1 MLKMDALLAALHASP
16 AHTRAHASSF
26 SEGEHAM
33 RVRALNQELGH
44 VCEERVHVVEG
55 LPQWHAWLEEMA
67 AAFLWQLPACE
78 GAVEV
83 ADTFNGAHVTGLVLA
98 KLVFVVLSDLQADAQ
113 AAAPHTVFAA
123 CPEMHTTRRA
133 FAEHAYTDARRFR
146 EALQAQQGAQLRAG
160 HVRAVGEGLVY
171 ALFTLGGYCA
181 SHAHSGTIL
190 DEVESREAKATDAG
204 GTSTGG
210 GGGEF
215 ALARRAARQCVVQLL
230 CLLRDYVIFTSARSV
245 ELLAL
250 AAPAQAAILSAVSAD
265 DASMRTAAL
274 HPRLF
279 ASVRRVKR
287 RRLHA
292 AALEDAQAQEA
303 TLWAHIVKKIG
314 VDLVGSR
321 PRKISAGMRALLQDV
336 CMVLG
341 SDLARAPEHVSV
353 SESLV
358 RVLETALRNFYVI
371 PSASTYRSVQLMEEL
386 LPGQRM
392 QYAFDYMHYDTGS
405 LSQVVYFENPLA
417 KQKPPPSGLESWEPE
432 SAAGPVAAFLQL
444 EQRAVVHT
452 SDAQDPL
459 GLRGERY
466 LITRPAEAV
475 DVDERAAARKVRVFE
490 RCTFCVTAGHTYLVD
505 REAGVWYRLGKQR
518 HAERPYLVLVG
529 MYARVCGM
537 VPELCGIAINSAKL
551 AGV

>member
-1 MLKMDALLAALHASP
+1 MEPLLAALHASP
-16 AHTRAHASSF
+16 AHTRTHANSF

-33 RVRALNQELGH
+33 RVRALNQELAH

-55 LPQWHAWLEEMA
+55 LPRWHAWLGEMV

-78 GAVEV
+78 SAVEV
-83 ADTFNGAHVTGLVLA
+83 ADTFNGAQVTGLVLA
-98 KLVFVVLSDLQADAQ
+98 KLVYVVLSDLQADVQ

-123 CPEMHTTRRA
+123 SPEMHTTRRA

-146 EALQAQQGAQLRAG
+146 EALQARQGALLRAG
-160 HVRAVGEGLVY
+160 QARAVGEALVY

-181 SHAHSGTIL
+181 SDAHPGAVL
-190 DEVESREAKATDAG
+190 DEVESRESGLAETG
-204 GTSTGG
+204 SGSVGSTGG
-210 GGGEF
+210 SGGEF

-230 CLLRDYVIFTSARSV
+230 CLLRDYVMFTSARAV
-245 ELLAL
+245 ELEAL
-250 AAPAQAAILSAVSAD
+250 AAPAQKAILSAVSAD

-279 ASVRRVKR
+279 ASVKRVKR

-314 VDLVGSR
+314 VDLVGAR

-341 SDLARAPEHVSV
+341 SDLARAPGDLCV

-405 LSQVVYFENPLA
+405 HSQVVYFNNPLA
-417 KQKPPPSGLESWEPE
+417 KQKPPPSGLESWEPD

-444 EQRAVVHT
+444 EQRALVHT

-475 DVDERAAARKVRVFE
+475 DVDERAAARKVQAFE

-505 REAGVWYRLGKQR
+505 REAGVWYRLGEQR
-518 HAERPYLVLVG
+518 YSERAYLVLVG
-529 MYARVCGM
+529 MYARVCRM
-537 VPELCGIAINSAKL
+537 IPELCGIAINSAKL
-551 AGV
+551 AGI

>member
-1 MLKMDALLAALHASP
+1 MEPLLAALHASP
-16 AHTRAHASSF
+16 ALARTHSDAF

-55 LPQWHAWLEEMA
+55 LPRWHAWLGEMA

-78 GAVEV
+78 SAVDV
-83 ADTFNGAHVTGLVLA
+83 ADTFNGAQVTGLVLA
-98 KLVFVVLSDLQADAQ
+98 KLVYVVLSDLQADVQ

-123 CPEMHTTRRA
+123 SPEMHTTRRA

-146 EALQAQQGAQLRAG
+146 EALQARQGALLRAG
-160 HVRAVGEGLVY
+160 HARAVGEALVY
-171 ALFTLGGYCA
+171 ALFTLGGFCA
-181 SHAHSGTIL
+181 SDAHPGTIL
-190 DEVESREAKATDAG
+190 DEVESRESGLAET
-204 GTSTGG
+204 

-230 CLLRDYVIFTSARSV
+230 CLLRDYVMFTSARAV
-245 ELLAL
+245 ELEAL
-250 AAPAQAAILSAVSAD
+250 AAPAQKAILSAVSAD
-265 DASMRTAAL
+265 DASMRTATL

-279 ASVRRVKR
+279 ASVKRVKR

-303 TLWAHIVKKIG
+303 TQWAHIVKKIG
-314 VDLVGSR
+314 VDLVGAR
-321 PRKISAGMRALLQDV
+321 PRKIGAGMRALLQDV

-341 SDLARAPEHVSV
+341 SDLARVAGDPGV

-392 QYAFDYMHYDTGS
+392 QYAFDYTHYDTGS

-417 KQKPPPSGLESWEPE
+417 KQKPPPSWLESWEPD

-444 EQRAVVHT
+444 EQRALVHT

-475 DVDERAAARKVRVFE
+475 DVDERAAARKVQAFE

-505 REAGVWYRLGKQR
+505 RQAGVWYRLGEQR
-518 HAERPYLVLVG
+518 HPERAYLVLVG

>member
-1 MLKMDALLAALHASP
+1 MDPLLAALHASP
-16 AHTRAHASSF
+16 ARARTHASAF

-33 RVRALNQELGH
+33 RVRALNQELTH

-55 LPQWHAWLEEMA
+55 LPQWHAWLGEMA

-78 GAVEV
+78 SAVEV
-83 ADTFNGAHVTGLVLA
+83 ADTFNGAQVTGVVLA
-98 KLVFVVLSDLQADAQ
+98 KLVFVVLSDLQADVL
-113 AAAPHTVFAA
+113 AAGPHTVFAA
-123 CPEMHTTRRA
+123 CPEMQTTKCV

-146 EALQAQQGAQLRAG
+146 EALQARQAALLRAG
-160 HVRAVGEGLVY
+160 HVRAVGEALAY
-171 ALFTLGGYCA
+171 ALFTLGSYCA
-181 SHAHSGTIL
+181 SSAHSGTVL
-190 DEVESREAKATDAG
+190 DEVESREACATGAAAAA
-204 GTSTGG
+204 
-210 GGGEF
+210 GEF
-215 ALARRAARQCVVQLL
+215 ALARRSARQCVVQLL
-230 CLLRDYVIFTSARSV
+230 CLLRDYVMFTSARAV
-245 ELLAL
+245 ELHALAL
-250 AAPAQAAILSAVSAD
+250 PAQEAILSAVSTD
-265 DASMRTAAL
+265 DACMRTAAL

-279 ASVRRVKR
+279 ASVKRVKR

-314 VDLVGSR
+314 VDLVGAR
-321 PRKISAGMRALLQDV
+321 PRKIGPEMHALLQDV

-341 SDLARAPEHVSV
+341 SDLTRAPGDLCV

-405 LSQVVYFENPLA
+405 FSQVVYFENPLA
-417 KQKPPPSGLESWEPE
+417 KQKPAPTGLESWEPE

-475 DVDERAAARKVRVFE
+475 DVDERAALRKVQAFE

-505 REAGVWYRLGKQR
+505 REAGVWYRLGEQR
-518 HAERPYLVLVG
+518 HAQRAYLVLVG